1 MECIMTGHIS
11 KTLVAGYP
19 STSQIVDI
27 LLALERGGVDMLDF
41 VAPFTDLLADE
52 PASKS
57 DTDAKQSIVS
67 ETRTGYVGYVPLIVP
82 LMSKALVRCR
92 VQTAGSLVYFVT
104 HSGITSIRQSLNAS
118 ILTLLLSKVHKYAD
132 LSPTIDIGSHLR
144 SVFCNAER
152 GRKPKRVRHYAGE
165 ASAKAKENTPRV
177 APLPKID
184 EDTMEKST
192 LLPDKFGIFCGLY
205 VAEALY
211 ECALELE
218 KTYIAFYPYM
228 GRPSPLHFA
237 ERLGKS
243 HIIAESGAG
252 QHGVATAA
260 ICANLR
266 LECIIYMGSEDTRR
280 QSLTIFRIRAL
291 CGKVIPVTKGSCTLK
306 DAINEAMRDLVS
318 NLNTTYHLVSSA
330 IGCHQFPTMAR
341 DFQCVIGNET
351 KEQMKAL
358 AGRLPDTLVA
368 CVGSNA
374 IGMFHSFIKN
384 KNVRLVGAEATG
396 DGVDTSRHSATISAG
411 APGVFH
417 GAKTYLLQDKKGQV
431 IETHS
436 IAAGLSYP
444 GVGPE
449 HS

>member
-1 MECIMTGHIS
+1 
-11 KTLVAGYP
+11 
-19 STSQIVDI
+19 
-27 LLALERGGVDMLDF
+27 
-41 VAPFTDLLADE
+41 
-52 PASKS
+52 
-57 DTDAKQSIVS
+57 
-67 ETRTGYVGYVPLIVP
+67 
-82 LMSKALVRCR
+82 
-92 VQTAGSLVYFVT
+92 
-104 HSGITSIRQSLNAS
+104 
-118 ILTLLLSKVHKYAD
+118 
-132 LSPTIDIGSHLR
+132 
-144 SVFCNAER
+144 
-152 GRKPKRVRHYAGE
+152 
-165 ASAKAKENTPRV
+165 
-177 APLPKID
+177 
-184 EDTMEKST
+184 MEKST

-218 KTYIAFYPYM
+218 KTYIACKNGPAFWKEFHSFYPYM

-341 DFQCVIGNET
+341 DF
-351 KEQMKAL
+351 
-358 AGRLPDTLVA
+358 
-368 CVGSNA
+368 
-374 IGMFHSFIKN
+374 
-384 KNVRLVGAEATG
+384 
-396 DGVDTSRHSATISAG
+396 
-411 APGVFH
+411 
-417 GAKTYLLQDKKGQV
+417 
-431 IETHS
+431 
-436 IAAGLSYP
+436 
-444 GVGPE
+444 
-449 HS
+449 